1 MLVSDWNVGSSLQ
14 QLQGDAEKELEL
26 KLGQTKKSGEEKRK
40 KKSFKKRIFAAGF

>member
-26 KLGQTKKSGEEKRK
+26 KLGQTKKKWRGEEKK
-40 KKSFKKRIFAAGF
+40 KVI